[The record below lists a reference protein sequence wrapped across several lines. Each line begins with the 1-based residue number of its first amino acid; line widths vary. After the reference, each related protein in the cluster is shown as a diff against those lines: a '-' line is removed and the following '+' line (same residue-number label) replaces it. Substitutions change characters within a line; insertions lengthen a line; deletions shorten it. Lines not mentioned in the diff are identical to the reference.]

1 MYVMGDGP
9 QVRQNNSTE
18 YSARVCTARIC
29 HKRMALPA
37 AAGRDRDAGCIVLFV
52 LLMLCVVVSGFC
64 AERSRAETT
73 AEIQLVRVDV
83 MGHRSHVLSKATRH
97 NTVRICHTRMVLP
110 AAAGRGRV
118 VRCSQFVIVC
128 SVHCCCRCCASLWV
142 MISPQKKISTEYA
155 R

>member
-1 MYVMGDGP
+1 MDKTTRP
-9 QVRQNNSTE
+9 ST
-18 YSARVCTARIC
+18 ACTARIC
-29 HKRMALPA
+29 HTCMALPA

-128 SVHCCCRCCASLWV
+128 SVHCCCCCGCLCV
-142 MISPQKKISTEYA
+142 MISPQKRTKSYEYA

>member
-1 MYVMGDGP
+1 
-9 QVRQNNSTE
+9 
-18 YSARVCTARIC
+18 
-29 HKRMALPA
+29 MALPA

-128 SVHCCCRCCASLWV
+128 SCLLYT
-142 MISPQKKISTEYA
+142 SPSPRDGLLSRMPSSA
-155 R
+155 